1 MKVAILGAG
10 GGGLAAAADWSLAG
24 HEVRIF
30 DFKEFSENIAAI
42 NAQGGITAE
51 GDLNGFAP
59 VRYAGHSIETA
70 VSDVDVILAVGPA
83 YSTAAFAH
91 AVKEH
96 IDPKQYYVVCPGS
109 CGGALITKKIFSEN
123 VNAQHVCISETS
135 TLPYAAR
142 LTSPNA
148 VKVFLRL
155 KGGLLLATIPGSR
168 ADQSLEIF
176 RQVYSHAEK
185 AANVLQTMLQ
195 NANPVIHPV
204 VTLMN
209 AALIERT
216 GGQFLF
222 YEEGVTPAVGNLI
235 KAVDEERIAIGAKL
249 GVTILPDP
257 EMGCLQGYM
266 TEANYKTGYAHAPGF
281 KGIMAQSKLDYR
293 YFNEDV
299 GYGLVFMADLGKQ
312 AGVDTPMIDAVINLA
327 SAAMEKDYRAL
338 AARTLDKIGY
348 SIEEILHETFDSD

>member
-1 MKVAILGAG
+1 
-10 GGGLAAAADWSLAG
+10 
-24 HEVRIF
+24 
-30 DFKEFSENIAAI
+30 
-42 NAQGGITAE
+42 
-51 GDLNGFAP
+51 
-59 VRYAGHSIETA
+59 
-70 VSDVDVILAVGPA
+70 
-83 YSTAAFAH
+83 
-91 AVKEH
+91 
-96 IDPKQYYVVCPGS
+96 
-109 CGGALITKKIFSEN
+109 

-142 LTSPNA
+142 LTSPNT

-168 ADQSLEIF
+168 ADKSLEIF

-222 YEEGVTPAVGNLI
+222 YEEGVTSAVGKVI

-257 EMGCLQGYM
+257 EIGCLQGYM
-266 TEANYKTGYAHAPGF
+266 TEANYETGYAHAPGF
-281 KGIMAQSKLDYR
+281 KGIMAQSKLDHR

-299 GYGLVFMADLGKQ
+299 GYGLVFMSDLAKQ
-312 AGVDTPMIDAVINLA
+312 AGVETPMIDAVINLA

-338 AARTLDKIGY
+338 GARTLDKIGY
-348 SIEEILHETFDSD
+348 SIDEILHETF